1 MAGLLVIAFIPDEW
15 IELRGLLEDLV
26 PDGTGL
32 YRWDEWRFEDGS
44 RLRSAAVV
52 RNEGGPSI
60 DEIADFALHR
70 ARTRGFHGVA
80 YEDAFKRTSLEE
92 GTTGKLLRIGQE
104 PLPPQVVIDLHEPKA
119 PFDLA
124 VFPAVEVMLHL
135 TAQAGT
141 TTLRKLHRYAEL
153 DLEAH
158 DKFFPPTTELAV
170 RGPYDRVALCSALEA
185 TGFAEEG
192 DAWTRDTNRVHA
204 EVRLRDDVEITL
216 VPSLLRSLVG

>member
-1 MAGLLVIAFIPDEW
+1 MAGLLVTAFVPDEW

-32 YRWDEWRFEDGS
+32 YRWDEWNFEDGS

-60 DEIADFALHR
+60 DEIAAFALER
-70 ARTRGFHGVA
+70 ARGRGYHGVA

-104 PLPPQVVIDLHEPKA
+104 PLPPRVVIDLHEPRA

-124 VFPAVEVMLHL
+124 AFPAVEVMLHL
-135 TAQAGT
+135 TAQAGAK
-141 TTLRKLHRYAEL
+141 TLRKLHRHAEL
-153 DLEAH
+153 DLERH
-158 DKFFPPTTELAV
+158 DTFFPPITELSV
-170 RGPYDRVALCSALEA
+170 RGPYDRIAMCAALDA
-185 TGFAEEG
+185 TGFAEDG
-192 DAWTRDTNRVHA
+192 DTWTRDTNRVHA
-204 EVRLRDDVEITL
+204 EIRLRDDVEITL
-216 VPSLLRSLVG
+216 VPSLLRSMV